1 MASFML
7 SHFSYVLFPWLLSQG
22 STGVPTLLAEVTR
35 AWEIVTV
42 AEAARAMAMLAAE
55 ASAQEVVAA
64 QDSATLRVK
73 DAEDRVALVDRE
85 ALERVSSAEVE
96 NTTSLASAHEDVEG
110 LA

>member
-1 MASFML
+1 METPYTQFGLVWKERQNLGRIPMASFML

-55 ASAQEVVAA
+55 ASA
-64 QDSATLRVK
+64 
-73 DAEDRVALVDRE
+73 
-85 ALERVSSAEVE
+85 
-96 NTTSLASAHEDVEG
+96 
-110 LA
+110 